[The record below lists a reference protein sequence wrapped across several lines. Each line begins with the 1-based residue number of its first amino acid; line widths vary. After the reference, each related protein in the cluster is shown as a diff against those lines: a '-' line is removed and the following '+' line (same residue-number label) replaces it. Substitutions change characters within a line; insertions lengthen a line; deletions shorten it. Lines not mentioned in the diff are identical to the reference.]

1 MLCVMSQQSSTYV
14 QHTLPPFLLKKN
26 GELVDAVTYVQRLL
40 DEDENLDYTLDDL
53 HPTHL
58 PQHLKQKF
66 PHNYDRGET
75 YLNDARYTLDRR
87 RVANLSSKER
97 LQIHLSPYRERF
109 NPSRLLPYSTKYPL
123 PNRFQP
129 EYRDY
134 YYGLG

>member
-1 MLCVMSQQSSTYV
+1 MLCVMSQRSSNYV

-97 LQIHLSPYRERF
+97 LQIHLSPYRERS
-109 NPSRLLPYSTKYPL
+109 NPSRLLPYSTEYPV
-123 PNRFQP
+123 PNRFRP
-129 EYRDY
+129 GYRDY
-134 YYGLG
+134 YGLE